1 MKFEYNLCKLYF
13 SRNDLIK
20 VLSWILFEQ
29 KTFLMPDINNSLSLL
44 LLFELLF
51 GRFLGNFFGVKKL
64 EKVLSINPVSISI
77 LIRIRY
83 ICPIFFV
90 LRIELR

>member
-1 MKFEYNLCKLYF
+1 MN
-13 SRNDLIK
+13 
-20 VLSWILFEQ
+20 VLSSILLEQ
-29 KTFLMPDINNSLSLL
+29 KTFLIPDISNSLSLL
-44 LLFELLF
+44 LSLSLFLLMIFDLLF
-51 GRFLGNFFGVKKL
+51 GLFFGNFFGVKKL

-83 ICPIFFV
+83 ICPILFV